1 MKAGIF
7 HDMDVPPSPHPLI
20 SRWPPGLLSA
30 PPRHPL
36 LSLSPTLTML
46 LLTIKGQSREREIS
60 HYFLIQRHS
69 QRVKAWGHAKAE
81 GWGCGRRRV
90 LPLDHSDGCQGGE
103 GTEEVTVQK
112 PVCACCPGRGA
123 QSGTVLIFKLCLPAG
138 SALSFLPGLPW
149 EDRGDICTWQ
159 QEGHFL
165 PGMVP
170 RSGWHPWGPGN
181 EV

>member
-1 MKAGIF
+1 MAAPWAFVLGFPNSVSRSLRVSAAALIVLLLLSMKAGIF

-20 SRWPPGLLSA
+20 SRWPLGLLSA

-90 LPLDHSDGCQGGE
+90 LTLDHSDGCQGGE

-112 PVCACCPGRGA
+112 PG
-123 QSGTVLIFKLCLPAG
+123 LCL
-138 SALSFLPGLPW
+138 LPW
-149 EDRGDICTWQ
+149 QGSSVGDCPD
-159 QEGHFL
+159 L
-165 PGMVP
+165 
-170 RSGWHPWGPGN
+170 
-181 EV
+181 